1 MNAFNRLVMLIIALL
16 LIAVPVLILLVI
28 FGVIAADVANQ
39 YTGYRTAVDALGN
52 FSPSALTPSVRVV
65 IAVAGALLALVA
77 LLLLLRE
84 LTFGRRVARNTT
96 LDETPGKETR
106 ITAGAV
112 KALAEAAAREAGAV
126 SPSTSL
132 ASDEHSYSVSCGIQ
146 VPPSGNYT
154 ELATRTRSNIRRV
167 MEEQNVPV
175 QDVEVTVRGSAS

>member
-1 MNAFNRLVMLIIALL
+1 MNAFNRLIMLIIALL
-16 LIAVPVLILLVI
+16 LIAVPVLVLLVI

-39 YTGYRTAVDALGN
+39 YTGYRIAVDALGS
-52 FSPSALTPSVRVV
+52 FSPSDLTPGARVV
-65 IAVAGALLALVA
+65 IAVIGALVALVA

-112 KALAEAAAREAGAV
+112 RALAEGAAREVGAA
-126 SPSTSL
+126 SPSASL
-132 ASDEHSYSVSCGIQ
+132 ASDDRSYLVSCGIQ
-146 VPPSGNYT
+146 VPPSANHT

-167 MEEQNVPV
+167 MEEQNVPL